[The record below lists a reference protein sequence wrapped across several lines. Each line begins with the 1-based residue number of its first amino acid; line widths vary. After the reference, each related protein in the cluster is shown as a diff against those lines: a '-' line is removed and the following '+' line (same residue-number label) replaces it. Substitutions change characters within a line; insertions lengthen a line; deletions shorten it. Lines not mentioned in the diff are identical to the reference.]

1 MMATLQNDDQHS
13 TIGHATEA
21 TSGGED
27 EIIIREELQ
36 RRAEFDRQHTKA
48 LRRLFLRSA
57 EASEEERALRR
68 RQIVA
73 EAAPEVSR
81 RLAFDEKY
89 PRIYKSAE
97 ERREAYLVFHAP
109 TVLERLQQLDVKMWD
124 EDGP

>member
-1 MMATLQNDDQHS
+1 MATLQNDDRHS
-13 TIGHATEA
+13 TIGQ
-21 TSGGED
+21 TSETANGSHD
-27 EIIIREELQ
+27 EIIIREELK
-36 RRAEFDRQHTKA
+36 RRAEFDRQHTKT

-89 PRIYKSAE
+89 PHIYKSAE

-109 TVLERLQQLDVKMWD
+109 TVLERLQQVDVKLCD